1 MVNLKTYISE
11 VQDEMKKVNWPS
23 WPMLKSSTGVVI
35 FVSLLLAATV
45 YLFDLVLSKAVG
57 WIL

>member
-1 MVNLKTYISE
+1 MVNLKTYFSE

-23 WPMLKSSTGVVI
+23 WPVLKSSTGVVI

-45 YLFDLVLSKAVG
+45 YLFDLILSRAVG

>member
-1 MVNLKTYISE
+1 MVNLKTYFSE

-23 WPMLKSSTGVVI
+23 WPVLKSSTGVVI
-35 FVSLLLAATV
+35 FVSLLLAVTV
-45 YLFDLVLSKAVG
+45 YLFDLILSRAVG